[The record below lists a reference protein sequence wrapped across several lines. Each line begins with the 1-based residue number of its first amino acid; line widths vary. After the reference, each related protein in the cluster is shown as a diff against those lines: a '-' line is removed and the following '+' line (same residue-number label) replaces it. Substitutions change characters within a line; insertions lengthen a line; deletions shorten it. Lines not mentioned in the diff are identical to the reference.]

1 MIKME
6 LRVIKEVS
14 LVEIFLI
21 IIGSSISLYIFYV
34 IIERAVREGINKSNV
49 GRFFEEKYGIKE

>member
-1 MIKME
+1 M
-6 LRVIKEVS
+6 
-14 LVEIFLI
+14 EIFLI